1 MKLRCNKNPKLK
13 FQSGSFLWYK
23 HYIYSCIIYRWNS
36 FNISITEGSIMFFPW
51 CHSAAASVPAS
62 VCHAP
67 PLWIGSAHR
76 SARRHATPHLD
87 QGRNFMKKTCSQRT
101 FSLLKGR
108 AALGQLVF
116 FLWHLLFIAPCALLF
131 LRHSQRALQA
141 LANCLRKCN
150 GTFPCKL
157 I

>member
-23 HYIYSCIIYRWNS
+23 HYIYSYIIYRWNS

-116 FLWHLLFIAPCALLF
+116 FC
-131 LRHSQRALQA
+131 
-141 LANCLRKCN
+141 
-150 GTFPCKL
+150 GTFCSLRLVLFCSCAIISERCKL
-157 I
+157 WPIVWESAMEHSHAS